1 MDRDHGTALLPERA
15 QAHGAVAGPR
25 RLANRAAGRGRVS
38 ARGRCDVFRER
49 PRQDST
55 SGARSARRTSGCS
68 ARTRASS
75 SLPSAEGRESRPRA
89 GHRATTSSA
98 LWRRLPARP
107 TARRA
112 TSASSSRSLR
122 RVVSSGEPGHWTGR
136 SRPSPAATKA
146 SASTLCSCQRVSSE
160 TVAELGDD
168 WKAEHSH
175 RAARRTGA
183 CSQDRFRK
191 PQA

>member
-1 MDRDHGTALLPERA
+1 MDRDHGTALLAERA

-75 SLPSAEGRESRPRA
+75 SLPSAEGRESRPPVGRK
-89 GHRATTSSA
+89 GNTSSA
-98 LWRRLPARP
+98 LWRLSPARRDRAARYVCELVALSP
-107 TARRA
+107 EGREAPGNRHARRA
-112 TSASSSRSLR
+112 IAPEPRGNEGFGFDP
-122 RVVSSGEPGHWTGR
+122 VFVPNGE
-136 SRPSPAATKA
+136 
-146 SASTLCSCQRVSSE
+146 QQ

-175 RAARRTGA
+175 RAGAARALLESLAETG
-183 CSQDRFRK
+183 
-191 PQA
+191 